1 MQKKS
6 PKTSI
11 FKSKIHSHASI
22 GSPISLKGIL
32 KFIKTSFFYSISPR
46 LSQANIPSVSIFNF
60 SWPGEHA
67 AVNFIWSLFMSA
79 ILSRSSKSL
88 SAFKRCF
95 MHGFVWFFAI
105 LFSIAR
111 LVSGAHWLSDCIA
124 GGLSEALI
132 LVAIGI
138 YTPVFQ
144 LSTKIIYWIVD
155 RSKSD
160 EKKLP

>member
-1 MQKKS
+1 
-6 PKTSI
+6 
-11 FKSKIHSHASI
+11 
-22 GSPISLKGIL
+22 
-32 KFIKTSFFYSISPR
+32 
-46 LSQANIPSVSIFNF
+46 
-60 SWPGEHA
+60 
-67 AVNFIWSLFMSA
+67 MSA
-79 ILSRSSKSL
+79 IISRSSRSL
-88 SAFKRCF
+88 SGTKRFF
-95 MHGFVWFFAI
+95 MYKTVWFFAI

-132 LVAIGI
+132 VVAFGI

-144 LSTKIIYWIVD
+144 FSTKIIHRLIN